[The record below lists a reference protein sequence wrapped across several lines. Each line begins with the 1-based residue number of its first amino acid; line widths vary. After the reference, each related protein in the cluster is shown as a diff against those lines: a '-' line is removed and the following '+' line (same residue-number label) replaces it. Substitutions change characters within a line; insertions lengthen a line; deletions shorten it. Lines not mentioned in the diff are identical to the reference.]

1 MYHFKLLKSLHASV
15 LFSSKK
21 KIHMTKATI
30 KSRPTSR
37 WLSLQWRL
45 DLPTSIPGILFPF
58 KYKIGEIHAFYSY
71 FLKRESRKERNKEGR
86 KERNVS
92 SQEAPSS
99 PPQLLQCFPSI
110 NTHWWGRPS
119 KQHGSHKA
127 YV

>member
-1 MYHFKLLKSLHASV
+1 MYHFKSLKSLHASV
-15 LFSSKK
+15 LFSLKN

-45 DLPTSIPGILFPF
+45 GLPTSILRILFPF
-58 KYKIGEIHAFYSY
+58 KYKIGGIHEFYSY

-99 PPQLLQCFPSI
+99 PPQLLQRFPSI
-110 NTHWWGRPS
+110 HTHWRGRPS